1 MDHAPE
7 FRDLFDNA
15 PCGYIVMNDRGRIV
29 LVNATLRTWLD
40 LDDTDLLGKR
50 LLELLP
56 VAGRVFY
63 ETHFAPLLRMQ
74 GYFHEVALDLVRRDR
89 TRLTVLANATQRV
102 DADGEVSET
111 RIALFQATSR
121 RKYERELHDA
131 NEAGELNRKEIE
143 RLNAGLTETGL
154 LRDEFIAILGHD
166 LRNPLASIGSGMRIL
181 SNEPLTPKGK
191 QVVRL
196 IEGSVTRMSKLIN
209 DVLDF
214 TRGRLGGGIPVLRGY
229 GDRLKLEFEQVVAEM
244 ESSSGRV
251 IETAID
257 LPETTHVDA
266 SRIAQLVSN
275 LLGNALAHGDPEKPI
290 SFSAHVAKGD
300 LVITVE
306 NGGDPIAP
314 EIAQRLFQP
323 FFRGAGSR
331 TASEQGLGL
340 GLHIASEIAKAHGG
354 TLSVTSG
361 ETTLF
366 EFRMPNALG

>member
-1 MDHAPE
+1 MDHAPD

-15 PCGYIVMNDRGRIV
+15 PCGYIVLNDRGRIV
-29 LVNATLRTWLD
+29 LVNVTLRTWLD

-111 RIALFQATSR
+111 RIALFQATRR

-131 NEAGELNRKEIE
+131 NEAGELTRKEIA

-181 SNEPLTPKGK
+181 SNEPLTPRGK

-196 IEGSVTRMSKLIN
+196 VEGSVTRMSKLIN

-251 IETAID
+251 IETTID

-366 EFRMPNALG
+366 EFRMPNALA